1 MDKVVNL
8 LKAKDAVIPRIL
20 LNNYKKLKLSEVEL
34 VILIFLINSREY
46 NPKII
51 ADAMDIKLPLLL
63 EMISL
68 LEEKGIIKIELK
80 SINGINTEI
89 CNMDG
94 LYEKLSLMIMKKED
108 KKIDKTIYDIFESE
122 LGRTLSSIEYEL
134 IGEWL
139 NNNSEEI
146 LRLALKEAVYNGVS
160 NFRYIDRIIHEW
172 NKKGIKTRADVIKN
186 NEEFRKK
193 KDEEKQELFDYDWLN
208 E

>member
-8 LKAKDAVIPRIL
+8 LKAKDAVIPRLL

-46 NPKII
+46 NPKSI
-51 ADAMDIKLPLLL
+51 ADFMDIKLPLLL
-63 EMISL
+63 EMISV

-122 LGRTLSSIEYEL
+122 LGITLSSIEYEL

-172 NKKGIKTRADVIKN
+172 NKKGIKTREDVIKN

-193 KDEEKQELFDYDWLN
+193 KEDKKEALFDYDWLN